1 MYHCRYPVILRVV
14 NNGIVN
20 ITIFIKVSI
29 KVQISRTKTS
39 FYRRL
44 LLAHY
49 INNGI
54 NSVPKIMMEIDIP
67 RRTAQDSIA
76 SLKDLDIICSF
87 KGALKDGEYIIESW
101 GGYRQTGLPITLT
114 I

>member
-1 MYHCRYPVILRVV
+1 MP
-14 NNGIVN
+14 
-20 ITIFIKVSI
+20 
-29 KVQISRTKTS
+29 ISRTKTS

-44 LLAHY
+44 LLAHF
-49 INNGI
+49 IDNGI
-54 NSVPKIMMEIDIP
+54 NTVPKIMDEIEIP

-101 GGYRQTGLPITLT
+101 GGISKNWVSDNIDSMKSQLGY
-114 I
+114 

>member
-1 MYHCRYPVILRVV
+1 MA
-14 NNGIVN
+14 
-20 ITIFIKVSI
+20 
-29 KVQISRTKTS
+29 ISRTKTS

-54 NSVPKIMMEIDIP
+54 NSVPKIMLEIDIP

-76 SLKDLDIICSF
+76 SLKDLDIICAF
-87 KGALKDGEYIIESW
+87 KGALKDGEYVIESW
-101 GGYRQTGLPITLT
+101 GGISPDWVANNVVHMREQLGY
-114 I
+114 